1 MDDKQRMD
9 DAAFA
14 DAILKGQPAA
24 AVPAALQ
31 ARILAD
37 FDRVAARR
45 ASGLAHRIAQHWSER
60 LWPGVP
66 VWQPVS
72 VLALSLIVGLT
83 AGAFVPAFTTSGVSS
98 DQIVAALDTTT
109 TDADLDKDL

>member
-1 MDDKQRMD
+1 MVDKQRMD

-14 DAILKGQPAA
+14 DAILRSLPGT
-24 AVPAALQ
+24 AVPAGLQ
-31 ARILAD
+31 VRILAD

-45 ASGLAHRIAQHWSER
+45 TSGLAHRLAER
-60 LWPGVP
+60 WGELLWPGAP

-72 VLALSLIVGLT
+72 VLALSLAVGLT
-83 AGAFVPAFTTSGVSS
+83 AGALVPALTVSSVSS
-98 DQIVAALDTTT
+98 DQVVAALDTTT